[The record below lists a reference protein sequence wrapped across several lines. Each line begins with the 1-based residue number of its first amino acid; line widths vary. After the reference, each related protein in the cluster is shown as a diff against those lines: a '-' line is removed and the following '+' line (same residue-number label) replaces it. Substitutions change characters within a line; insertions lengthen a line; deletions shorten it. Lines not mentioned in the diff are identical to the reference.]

1 MSQRLYNILVSLDQ
15 LFNTIAGGCVDVT
28 ISGHV
33 GYMATHDKRWKRI
46 ENLIDYTF
54 EPIENDHCLHTY
66 LDDDDTDEA
75 DNRIAT
81 GIIAVIGC
89 AFLIPIIRLMSLFK

>member
-1 MSQRLYNILVSLDQ
+1 MKFLLNVLISLDQ
-15 LFNTIAGGCVDVT
+15 LANTLAGGLPDVT

-33 GYMATHDKRWKRI
+33 GYMATRNKRWKWI

-66 LDDDDTDEA
+66 LNDDDTDA
-75 DNRIAT
+75 TDNLIAT
-81 GIIAVIGC
+81 AIVAVIGC
-89 AFLIPIIRLMSLFK
+89 VVLIPIIRLISLFK